1 MLEKCDFKISNAF
14 IWRGEYLHAVV
25 DFNAFDLE
33 KLVGI
38 DEQKDSLLKNTQSFI
53 DGRGGMNAL
62 LYGARGCGKSTLVR
76 AIFTKFMGDLKVI
89 QIAMS
94 DIDIMPILIDKI
106 RDKPYKFI
114 LFCDDLSF
122 EADDTSYKALKVV
135 LDGSIEKVPNNVL
148 LYATSNRK
156 HLISE
161 MQSENENAHFIN
173 GEIHFQ
179 DAVEEKISLS
189 DRFGLSLPFYKSS
202 VDEYLQIVAL
212 YFDGR
217 IDDEVRKKALAYA
230 TQKGARSGR
239 VAYDF
244 YRASKI
250 GLL

>member
-1 MLEKCDFKISNAF
+1 MIEKLDFEKSNAF

-53 DGRGGMNAL
+53 DGHGGMNAL
-62 LYGARGCGKSTLVR
+62 LYGARGCGKSTLIR

-94 DIDIMPILIDKI
+94 DIDIMPMLIDKI

-135 LDGSIEKVPNNVL
+135 LEGSIEKVPSNVL

-189 DRFGLSLPFYKSS
+189 DRFGLSLPFYKSTI
-202 VDEYLQIVAL
+202 DEYLQIVAL
-212 YFDGR
+212 YFEGDFN
-217 IDDEVRKKALAYA
+217 DLVRKKALAYA

-239 VAYDF
+239 VAYNF

>member
-1 MLEKCDFKISNAF
+1 M
-14 IWRGEYLHAVV
+14 
-25 DFNAFDLE
+25 
-33 KLVGI
+33 
-38 DEQKDSLLKNTQSFI
+38 
-53 DGRGGMNAL
+53 
-62 LYGARGCGKSTLVR
+62 
-76 AIFTKFMGDLKVI
+76 
-89 QIAMS
+89 
-94 DIDIMPILIDKI
+94 
-106 RDKPYKFI
+106 
-114 LFCDDLSF
+114 
-122 EADDTSYKALKVV
+122 